1 MNRRTFRE
9 EWIKVNKGNLNL
21 REREYYLRDRM
32 HRISMHTAKINAQTL
47 KKVVMDAM
55 TEHHTEKF
63 LADMMET
70 FLKETL
76 QKSEEIE
83 DSTKNNME
91 EK

>member
-1 MNRRTFRE
+1 MNRRKFRQ
-9 EWIKVNKGNLNL
+9 EWIETQLRNVEI

-32 HRISMHTAKINAQTL
+32 YRISQHTARINAQTL
-47 KKVVMDAM
+47 KKVVMEAM

-83 DSTKNNME
+83 GNTKNNME